1 MASLGSASWT
11 GETVRQLAMAAGKN
25 NIKITLSQQLARKL
39 LVKKHI
45 WFYLSLFLILIAFS
59 RDYLETDNAM
69 SERHEMLPLKKLT
82 LISSPIFE
90 SEEIIKVFFLK

>member
-1 MASLGSASWT
+1 M
-11 GETVRQLAMAAGKN
+11 AGKS
-25 NIKITLSQQLARKL
+25 NIRLTLSQQLTSKL

-45 WFYLSLFLILIAFS
+45 WFYLSMILIIIAFS

-69 SERHEMLPLKKLT
+69 SERHEMLPSKKLN

-90 SEEIIKVFFLK
+90 TEEIFKVLVLIQPFLFIHPIDQFQFFF